1 MPGTSQTSHPSHP
14 SFRTSPEPRRGVFA
28 ISALAL
34 CISLSACSTP
44 DSTADTTPRANQP
57 IEVVIEKHDSDSGK
71 REPREDHAAVE
82 EIIVTG
88 NANQPPSP
96 ARTERE
102 QSYSDHAMQSGAKI
116 ARLHSAQEAHWI
128 RPPYPQP
135 EFQPRPQDNE
145 RYPGFDDNP
154 VKLVSQS
161 PVSTFSID
169 VDSAAYANVRRML
182 NAGQMPNAEAVRIE
196 ELINYFNYGYQQP
209 EASDNAFT
217 VATEMGPSPWH
228 PDRKLLHIG
237 IQGVDID
244 RSELPPSNLVFLI
257 DVSGSMQSAN
267 KLALLKPAMKMLV
280 RQLRAQD
287 SIAIAV
293 YAGAAGTVLE
303 PTAGDEK
310 AKIMAAID
318 NLRAGG
324 STNGAAGIE
333 LAYDLARSANK
344 DGGINRVLLAT
355 DGDFNVGTVSV
366 DALKTLVEKE
376 RKSGVSLSVLGFGG
390 GNYNDAIMQ
399 ELAQNGN
406 GNAAYIDTLN
416 EARKVLVEEMS
427 STLKTIAKDVKIQVE
442 FNPATVS
449 EYRLIGYE
457 TRHLE
462 REDFNN
468 DKVDA
473 GEIGAGHSVTALYE
487 VTLAGSP
494 GSVDPLRYG
503 STTEREAS
511 GIAADELAFVRLRYK
526 APGGDTSSLQEFAI
540 SKADIADDLADLSAA
555 YRFSAAVAGFGQ
567 LLRGGKYTQDFS
579 FEDVASLAQSAKAN
593 DSFGYRSEF
602 VNLVRT
608 AALLGDDH

>member
-1 MPGTSQTSHPSHP
+1 MSGITTSHSRLMPTKQQRKAP
-14 SFRTSPEPRRGVFA
+14 VFA
-28 ISALAL
+28 VSALAL
-34 CISLSACSTP
+34 CISLSACTTP
-44 DSTADTTPRANQP
+44 DATSDTKPTGSKPLEIVTTNGDVGTSQDRAREDLSSVEEVIVTASKQNQP
-57 IEVVIEKHDSDSGK
+57 APGRPESEYADQSLHGIAKI
-71 REPREDHAAVE
+71 
-82 EIIVTG
+82 
-88 NANQPPSP
+88 
-96 ARTERE
+96 AR
-102 QSYSDHAMQSGAKI
+102 MQSGA
-116 ARLHSAQEAHWI
+116 EAHWI
-128 RPPYPQP
+128 RPPIAPHP
-135 EFQPRPQDNE
+135 GFQPRPQDNE
-145 RYPGFDDNP
+145 RYPGFDENP
-154 VKLVSQS
+154 VKLVSEV

-169 VDSAAYANVRRML
+169 VDSASYANVRRML

-196 ELINYFNYGYQQP
+196 ELINYFSYGYQQP
-209 EASDNAFT
+209 KASDNAFT
-217 VATEMGPSPWH
+217 VATEIGPSPWH
-228 PDRKLLHIG
+228 PERKLLHIG

-280 RQLRAQD
+280 RQLREQD

-303 PTAGDEK
+303 PTAGNEK

-344 DGGINRVLLAT
+344 EGGINRVLLAT

-366 DALKTLVEKE
+366 DALKALVEKE

-487 VTLAGSP
+487 VTLAGSQ
-494 GSVDPLRYG
+494 GSIDPLRYAR
-503 STTEREAS
+503 TAPQNERS
-511 GIAADELAFVRLRYK
+511 SSADELAFVRLRYK

-540 SKADIADDLADLSAA
+540 SKADVADDLAKLSAA

-567 LLRGGKYTQDFS
+567 LLRGSKYTQDFD
-579 FEDVASLAQSAKAN
+579 FDDVASLAQSAKSD

-608 AALLGDDH
+608 AALLGDVN

>member
-1 MPGTSQTSHPSHP
+1 MSGTSPRTLTQY
-14 SFRTSPEPRRGVFA
+14 RTSPEHRTPVFA

-44 DSTADTTPRANQP
+44 NSTADKTPAGNQP
-57 IEVVIEKHDSDSGK
+57 IEIVIGNDDSDSAESK
-71 REPREDHAAVE
+71 PREDHAAVE
-82 EIIVTG
+82 EVIVTG
-88 NANQPPSP
+88 AINPLPSP
-96 ARTERE
+96 ARTENE
-102 QSYSDHAMQSGAKI
+102 YSYADQAMHSGAKL
-116 ARLHSAQEAHWI
+116 ARMQSAQEAHWV
-128 RPPYPQP
+128 RPPVAPAP
-135 EFQPRPQDNE
+135 LPQDNE
-145 RYPGFDDNP
+145 RYPGFDENP
-154 VKLVSQS
+154 VKLVSEA

-169 VDSAAYANVRRML
+169 VDSASYANVRRML

-196 ELINYFNYGYQQP
+196 ELINYFSYGYQQP
-209 EASDNAFT
+209 KASDNAFT

-344 DGGINRVLLAT
+344 EGGINRVLLAT

-487 VTLAGSP
+487 VTLAGSQ
-494 GSVDPLRYG
+494 GSIDPLRYG
-503 STTEREAS
+503 RTPQQSEHKAS
-511 GIAADELAFVRLRYK
+511 ADELAFVRLRYK
-526 APGGDTSSLQEFAI
+526 APGGEVSSLQEFAI
-540 SKADIADDLADLSAA
+540 SKADVADDMADLSAA

-567 LLRGGKYTQDFS
+567 LLRGGKYTQDFD
-579 FEDVASLAQSAKAN
+579 FDDVASLAQSAKAD

-608 AALLGDDH
+608 AALLGDVN